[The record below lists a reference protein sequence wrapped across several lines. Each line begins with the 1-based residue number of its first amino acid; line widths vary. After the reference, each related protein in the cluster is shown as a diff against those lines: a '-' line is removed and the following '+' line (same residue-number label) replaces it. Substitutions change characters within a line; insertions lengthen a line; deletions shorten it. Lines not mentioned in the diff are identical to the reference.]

1 MLIAII
7 DADLIGIGNH
17 RFPNLAAMKIS
28 AFYKS
33 HGEQVV
39 LKTDYEN
46 LEAYDKVYIS
56 KVFIDTEIPLENE
69 NEDKTLK
76 KEDTVGEYYADHQLL
91 CLSNVEYGGTGFFYD
106 KAPPLPAEMEHIM
119 PDYHLY
125 DDVVKSLLDQGVSRK
140 SLEYYLDYSIGF
152 TTRGCIRGC
161 DFCVNKNYKN
171 CTKHSSIQEFIA
183 QDRPYICLLDD
194 NILACPQW
202 KEIFHELQATGKPF
216 QFKQGCD
223 ERLLT
228 DEKCIELFKKSKWI
242 GDYIFAFDNIRDKD
256 LIESKLKLIRKYST
270 RILKFYVFVGYNHSK
285 EPYDDDFWKQD
296 IIDAF
301 KRIQILA
308 SYGCVPYI
316 MRHNNY
322 KKSPYR
328 GMYVNLARW
337 CNQVQFFKK
346 KSYREFVMAHDGIT
360 KKEHSTIRYTKE
372 FLKACP
378 EIEQYFDIKFE
389 APSIYRED
397 EKISAKPLA
406 KEDDLRYNN

>member
-1 MLIAII
+1 MNIAVI

-28 AFYKS
+28 AFHKS
-33 HGEQVV
+33 QGDHVI
-39 LKTDYEN
+39 LKMDYEN
-46 LEAYDKVYIS
+46 LEQYDKVYIS
-56 KVFIDTEIPLENE
+56 KVFIDTEIPMEK
-69 NEDKTLK
+69 EDKAMK
-76 KEDTVGEYYADHQLL
+76 NEETVGEYYSDHPLL
-91 CLSNVEYGGTGFFYD
+91 CLPNVEYGGTGFFYD
-106 KAPPLPAEMEHIM
+106 KALPLPTEIEHIM

-125 DDVVKSLLDQGVSRK
+125 DDVVNDLIAGGASRK
-140 SLEYYLDYSIGF
+140 SLEYYLDFSIGF
-152 TTRGCIRGC
+152 ATRGCIRGC
-161 DFCVNKNYKN
+161 DFCVNRNYKK
-171 CTKHSSIQEFIA
+171 CIRHSSIQEFVDL
-183 QDRPYICLLDD
+183 DRPYICCLDD
-194 NILACPQW
+194 NILACAQW
-202 KEIFHELQATGKPF
+202 KEIFHELQATGKRF

-228 DEKCIELFKKSKWI
+228 DEKCIEIFEKSKWI
-242 GDYIFAFDNIRDKD
+242 GDYIFAFDNIKDRD
-256 LIESKLKLIRKYST
+256 LIESKLKLVRKHT
-270 RILKFYVFVGYNHSK
+270 DRILKFYVFVGYKHSK
-285 EPYDDDFWKQD
+285 DVCDDDFWIQD

-346 KSYREFVMAHDGIT
+346 KSYREFVEIHDGIT

-372 FLKACP
+372 FLEVCP
-378 EIEQYFDIKFE
+378 EIEKYFDFKFE
-389 APSIYRED
+389 APN
-397 EKISAKPLA
+397 K
-406 KEDDLRYNN
+406 